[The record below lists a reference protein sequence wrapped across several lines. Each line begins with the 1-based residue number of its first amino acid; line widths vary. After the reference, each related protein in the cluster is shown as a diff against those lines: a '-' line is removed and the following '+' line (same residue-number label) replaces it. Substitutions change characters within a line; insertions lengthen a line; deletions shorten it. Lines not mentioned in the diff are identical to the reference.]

1 MQKELDI
8 IIRNK
13 QLLLA
18 YGRFFRNISGCNNVM
33 VSISGGA
40 DSDIMLD
47 MLLRFARLHNVDC
60 NIFKFVFFDTGIEY
74 QATKRHLDYLQD
86 KYEIVIER
94 LKAKVPVPLGCKK
107 YGVPFFSKRV
117 SQMIGGLQKHNF
129 DFKNDTMKDYEY
141 LSKKYFSAKSY
152 IGWLTAN
159 DSKNAKDKRFNCDPI
174 MREYLYKFPPQFNIS
189 DKCCKGAKKN
199 TGDNYAKTNKIDL
212 RCLGLRKAEGGIRST
227 AYQTCFTP
235 ANEKCDYNN
244 YRPLWYFSDK
254 DKEFYKTSF
263 DIKHSDCYE
272 VWGFK
277 RTGCCGC
284 PFNSKFEED
293 LLQVKKYEPKLYNAC
308 NNIFG
313 ESYEY
318 TRAYR
323 KFKAEM
329 KLKENQI
336 DGQMSIVDIM

>member
-1 MQKELDI
+1 MGIKKMENDLKI
-8 IIRNK
+8 IQQNE

-18 YGRFFRNISGCNNVM
+18 YGRFFRNVNEHKNVM
-33 VSISGGA
+33 VSVSGGA
-40 DSDIMLD
+40 DSDIMID
-47 MLLRFARLHNVDC
+47 MLLRFSHIYGIDNS
-60 NIFKFVFFDTGIEY
+60 IFHFVFFDTGIEY
-74 QATKRHLDYLQD
+74 EATKKHLLYLQT
-86 KYEIVIER
+86 KYNIEIEKI
-94 LKAKVPVPLGCKK
+94 KAIVPVPLGCKK

-159 DSKNAKDKRFNCDPI
+159 DSKNANDKRFNCDPI

-189 DKCCKGAKKN
+189 DKCCNGAKKN

-227 AYQTCFTP
+227 AYQTCFSS
-235 ANEKCDYNN
+235 ANDKCNFDN
-244 YRPLWYFSDK
+244 YRPIWFFGDK
-254 DKEFYKTSF
+254 DKEFYKTNF

-277 RTGCCGC
+277 RTGCAGC
-284 PFNSKFEED
+284 PFNSRFEEV
-293 LLQVKKYEPKLYNAC
+293 LLQVKKYEPMLYNAC
-308 NNIFG
+308 NHIFG

-323 KFKAEM
+323 KFKEEIKA
-329 KLKENQI
+329 KKNYA
-336 DGQMSIVDIM
+336 VK

>member
-1 MQKELDI
+1 MQNELEI
-8 IIRNK
+8 ISSNE
-13 QLLLA
+13 QLMLA
-18 YGRFFRNISGCNNVM
+18 YGRFFRNIHDCKNVM

-60 NIFKFVFFDTGIEY
+60 KIFKFVFFDTGIEY
-74 QATKRHLDYLQD
+74 QATKRHLDYLQE
-86 KYEIVIER
+86 KYGIVIER

-107 YGVPFFSKRV
+107 YGVPFISKDI
-117 SQMIGGLQKHNF
+117 SAKINSLQNNNF
-129 DFKNDTMKDYEY
+129 DFAKDGNKDFEY
-141 LSKKYFSAKSY
+141 LSEKYKKCISVIK
-152 IGWLTAN
+152 WWCN
-159 DSKNAKDKRFNCDPI
+159 VKDG
-174 MREYLYKFPPQFNIS
+174 FNIES
-189 DKCCKGAKKN
+189 EKYLKEFMIAYPPNFKISQRCCDGAKKKPSHLYEVEN
-199 TGDNYAKTNKIDL
+199 NIDCK
-212 RCLGLRKAEGGIRST
+212 CLGLRKAEGGIRAT
-227 AYQTCFTP
+227 KNQTCFTP
-235 ANEKCDYNN
+235 ANDKCDYNN

-254 DKEFYKTSF
+254 DKEFYKTNF
-263 DIKHSDCYE
+263 DVKHSDCYE

-284 PFNSKFEED
+284 PFNSRFEED
-293 LLQVKKYEPKLYNAC
+293 LLQVKKYEPKLYKAC

-329 KLKENQI
+329 KLKEKQTN
-336 DGQMSIVDIM
+336 GQLSIFDYFL